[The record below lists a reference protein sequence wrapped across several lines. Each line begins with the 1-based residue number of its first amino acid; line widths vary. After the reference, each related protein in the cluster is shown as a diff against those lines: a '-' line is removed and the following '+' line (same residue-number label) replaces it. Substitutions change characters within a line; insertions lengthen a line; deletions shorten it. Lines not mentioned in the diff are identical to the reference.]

1 MEECTLS
8 ANLIIQALISGI
20 MIGGVYAAIGMGMS
34 IAYGVMG
41 VVNWAHGEV
50 LMISLFISYYLVKLA
65 GFDPYLTA
73 IVNIVVMGAFGY
85 FLQMTAFNR
94 LVNRGSKVAWR
105 DILLVTAGMSM
116 LLQAVFNMIFGAEV
130 KAVDT
135 RYSGMFSLGELRI
148 SKPMTISFIVAAVC
162 CVGLYWLI
170 QKSEMGRSLR
180 ATSQDRTTAQLMGIN
195 ANRTYCFAFAISM
208 ALVGLAGALLIPFS
222 STSPYVGASYTFK
235 SFIIVCLGGKGN
247 IPGAMVA
254 GVLVGVIEMVG
265 RMLWSDSIAEIIILI
280 LFIVILLF
288 KPDGLL
294 VRRKK
299 A

>member
-1 MEECTLS
+1 MNAT
-8 ANLIIQALISGI
+8 LIIQALISGI
-20 MIGGVYAAIGMGMS
+20 LIGGVYAAIGMGMS

-50 LMISLFISYYLVKLA
+50 LMIALFISYYLTKFA

-73 IVNIVVMGAFGY
+73 VVNIVVMGALGY
-85 FLQMTAFNR
+85 VIQQTMFNK

-116 LLQAVFNMIFGAEV
+116 LLQALFNMIFGAEAKSV
-130 KAVDT
+130 ST
-135 RYSGMFSLGELRI
+135 RYSGFLKLGAIRI
-148 SKPMTISFIVAAVC
+148 QKPYLISFVVAILVC
-162 CVGLYWLI
+162 IALYWFI

-195 ANRTYCFAFAISM
+195 ANRTFCLSFAISM
-208 ALVGLAGALLIPFS
+208 GLVGMGAALLIPFS
-222 STSPYVGASYTFK
+222 PASPYVGASYTFK

-247 IPGAMVA
+247 IPGALVA
-254 GVLVGVIEMVG
+254 GLLVGVIEMVG
-265 RMLWSDSIAEIIILI
+265 RMLWSDSVAQIIILV
-280 LFIVILLF
+280 LFIVILLVM
-288 KPDGLL
+288 PDGIM